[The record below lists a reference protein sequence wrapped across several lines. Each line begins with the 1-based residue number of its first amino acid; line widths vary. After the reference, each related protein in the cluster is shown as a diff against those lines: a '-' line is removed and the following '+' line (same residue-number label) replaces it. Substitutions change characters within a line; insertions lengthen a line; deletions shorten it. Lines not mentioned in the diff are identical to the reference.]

1 MRISDWSSDVFS
13 SDLYDYSHG
22 TAIRAKDRIYAFAN
36 NPDSTLFP
44 ALRRHAVLLSVLQS
58 LGGGVT
64 LAAGLIYKRGRMES
78 ATGFTV
84 AQPLRNSGLEARTKF
99 ETFGVAPTLSAALS
113 ANWKLKAGAFFGTDT
128 TDGIS
133 QNFSGCAASSN
144 EKTRVGEESVSQGT

>member
-1 MRISDWSSDVFS
+1 
-13 SDLYDYSHG
+13 
-22 TAIRAKDRIYAFAN
+22 
-36 NPDSTLFP
+36 
-44 ALRRHAVLLSVLQS
+44 
-58 LGGGVT
+58 
-64 LAAGLIYKRGRMES
+64 MES

-133 QNFSGCAASSN
+133 QNFSGGAPSPSTARHFFNRNIAVEAGPEGSRF
-144 EKTRVGEESVSQGT
+144 ELPPGPARTALGGGDPIGH